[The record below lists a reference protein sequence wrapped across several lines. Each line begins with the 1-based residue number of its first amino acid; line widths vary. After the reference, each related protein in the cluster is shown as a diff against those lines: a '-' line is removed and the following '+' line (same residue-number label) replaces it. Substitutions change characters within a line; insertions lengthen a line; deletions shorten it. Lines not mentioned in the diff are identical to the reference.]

1 MRGSLMPLGVL
12 LVSSTWRLF
21 LPAVTGKESV
31 IRRMKSVREL
41 KAVKE
46 LSSSYNSKVCEE
58 NTVINSL
65 IITSQGGWVDSL
77 NKAAGNWGI
86 LGNLLRIL
94 QIFITGKTSIKSMLR
109 GSRTSNSSETVAL
122 KVYSTLWDKMCT
134 WCHWTAHLWLTLVY
148 VCSFSSSWGRGSWP

>member
-94 QIFITGKTSIKSMLR
+94 QIFITGKTSIKVYVF
-109 GSRTSNSSETVAL
+109 SETFKDQQFLWKSCACL
-122 KVYSTLWDKMCT
+122 KVNPVGHDVYLMSLNCSS
-134 WCHWTAHLWLTLVY
+134 LTDSCL
-148 VCSFSSSWGRGSWP
+148 CL